1 MTSPNW
7 QLYLQALEAD
17 ASYNECRQ
25 FYTPTQAEILLQV
38 QTCVSPAEQQDEQNP
53 TQQAKKAPEPCEA
66 LAGLRTCVEQNEHVL
81 LVGKPGSGKTTAL
94 RRLLWEDV
102 NRGAEDEVQ
111 RQQIPLL
118 VELRGC
124 REGSVLDWLKKALR
138 RSQLTKETPEEL
150 LNSEKLLLLFD
161 GLNELPTAEGW
172 QELEEFRRDFAATP
186 MIFTTRALG
195 AGSDLGIQ
203 KKLEMVPLIERQMRE
218 FVQKRLPGQADNL
231 LRQLDRR
238 LQELAETPL
247 LLAMLCEVMAE
258 SPDGQIPKNRGDLF
272 RRQFDRRYKG
282 FKPPRLRNIS
292 DDSRRFTSEL
302 LQHLAFVMIQGDP
315 HPDPCH
321 PTPSW
326 LTISTATAERIL
338 ENFLTGRIQDPGQGA
353 KEWLED
359 LLEYDLLQIASNTD
373 EIEFHHQLF
382 QEYYAAEHLLL
393 KLSELLKNKESQKS
407 FKCDYLN
414 YLKWTEAIAMMLA
427 LVDEESQALRVVDL
441 ALDNVDIIL
450 GARLAGEVKPEFQL
464 KTVGRVAEI
473 ASPKPLKIE
482 LLERTR
488 SDKAIP
494 GLLKALE
501 DPDSYVRWRATEAL
515 GKLGS
520 VEAIPGLLKALEDP
534 NEYVRRRATEALGNL
549 GSVEAIPSLL
559 KALEDPNEYVRWRAI
574 EALWNLG
581 NVETIPSLIKALEDS
596 NFNVRESATEALGK
610 LGSVEAIPGLLK
622 ALEDP
627 NKHVRESV
635 TEALGKL
642 GSVEAI
648 PGLLKALEDLAKY
661 VHVRRRA
668 TEALRKSGN
677 VETIPGLLGALEDP
691 DSGVRRRV
699 TEALGTLG
707 SVEAIPGLFKALEDP
722 DFNVRWCATEAL
734 GTLGSAEAIP
744 GLLKALEHPDSG
756 VRRRASEALGKLG
769 SSLQLANLWRSR
781 LKEPKADYLKDAIA
795 AIQSR
800 CKFYNYEIFQSRLEE
815 ERAEISPSGGTT
827 INNIGSVG
835 NLNTGDVTVQG
846 HQIGTQNNPAA
857 DPTE

>member
-1 MTSPNW
+1 MTSPDW
-7 QLYLQALEAD
+7 QPYLQILETD
-17 ASYNECRQ
+17 PSYNECRQ
-25 FYTPTQAEILLQV
+25 FYTATQAEILLQV
-38 QTCVSPAEQQDEQNP
+38 QTCVPSAEQQDEQNP

-138 RSQLTKETPEEL
+138 RSRLKGETLEDL
-150 LNSEKLLLLFD
+150 LDSDRLLLLFD
-161 GLNELPTAEGW
+161 GLNELPTSNGW
-172 QELEEFRRDFAATP
+172 SELEEFRCDFAATP

-195 AGSDLGIQ
+195 AGSDLGIP

-326 LTISTATAERIL
+326 STISTATAERIL

-494 GLLKALE
+494 RLLKALE
-501 DPDSYVRWRATEAL
+501 YPDFDVFLSATD
-515 GKLGS
+515 
-520 VEAIPGLLKALEDP
+520 V
-534 NEYVRRRATEALGNL
+534 LGNL
-549 GSVEAIPSLL
+549 GSVETAPVLLEALKHPEFLIREIAAVALARSGNEVAIPVLL
-559 KALEDPNEYVRWRAI
+559 
-574 EALWNLG
+574 EALKRPDFLIREIAAFSMG
-581 NVETIPSLIKALEDS
+581 NVKMLPDLIKASEDS
-596 NFNVRESATEALGK
+596 ESDTHLSEALASARM
-610 LGSVEAIPGLLK
+610 GSVEAIPALL
-622 ALEDP
+622 
-627 NKHVRESV
+627 ES
-635 TEALGKL
+635 
-642 GSVEAI
+642 
-648 PGLLKALEDLAKY
+648 
-661 VHVRRRA
+661 
-668 TEALRKSGN
+668 
-677 VETIPGLLGALEDP
+677 
-691 DSGVRRRV
+691 
-699 TEALGTLG
+699 
-707 SVEAIPGLFKALEDP
+707 LEDP
-722 DFNVRWCATEAL
+722 DFLIRE
-734 GTLGSAEAIP
+734 
-744 GLLKALEHPDSG
+744 
-756 VRRRASEALGKLG
+756 RAVEELGKL
-769 SSLQLANLWRSR
+769 SSPPLLVTLWQTR
-781 LKEPKADYLKDAIA
+781 LKHPTGEDLRDAIA
-795 AIQSR
+795 SIQSR

-815 ERAEISPSGGTT
+815 DKAEISPSVGTT
-827 INNIGSVG
+827 INIGSVG

-857 DPTE
+857 EPTE